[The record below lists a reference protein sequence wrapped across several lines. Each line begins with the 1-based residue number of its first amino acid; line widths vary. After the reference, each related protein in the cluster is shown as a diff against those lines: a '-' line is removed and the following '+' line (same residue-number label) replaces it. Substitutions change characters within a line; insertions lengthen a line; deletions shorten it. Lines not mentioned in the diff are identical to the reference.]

1 MEEPENN
8 ELHTVAHVGDETIP
22 ESIDHEGQVQIKGT
36 FSEEV
41 DGDCNGKD
49 VMVEVLGSDLYID
62 GVCTSGSGAEL
73 NEELSCVGT
82 IEGDDDLDKV
92 MKPSGV
98 GSEAQFEG
106 LEAVGSEK
114 DRSDNAGVEL
124 DGVSLERAE
133 SGQAVVSG
141 FEFDVAS
148 MNTEPLLD
156 DRARREGNTTSGEI
170 EVPTAEDDSV
180 EHVNALDAEVL
191 DCNIANTECDT
202 VEFERVNALDAG
214 ILDHKVADIRRD
226 NALESSVTVSSV
238 GRENVQ
244 SRLTVNDN
252 QEDMNLADYGGAAE
266 DGNNVSLETLDE
278 QKSIATLNSDKT
290 SKSEECICDKVEFEE
305 KLNSIGEQPMEI
317 DKVVDNSN
325 NMLEEVVGGAEVA
338 VDKALLNS
346 EEKQC
351 FRLEKC
357 IEKEHMTNA
366 SQVSSDIGQER
377 VIEKDGGG
385 VSALN
390 ESCGTEELEV
400 ETDNNVSDAEQR
412 SLHEGMEMEAD
423 DQPAA
428 ERSKIMNHTS
438 EVKGKD
444 ACNSVDASTLDSKI
458 QVGISKQDGKV
469 RTRSSTKSVSSET
482 VHQASYLL
490 PTEKEGEFSVSDMV
504 WGKVRSHPWWPGQIF
519 DPSDSSE
526 KAMKHCKKDCYL
538 VAYFG
543 DRTFAWNEASQLKP
557 FRKHFSAI
565 EKHSTSESFQNAVEC
580 ALDEVTKQVEFG
592 LACPCIPKGTYD
604 TIKYQIIENTG
615 IRQEIRSRH
624 WVDESLN
631 ASTFS
636 PGKLI
641 QYLKTLSVLPTGGFD
656 RLEHVVAKA
665 QLLAFY
671 RFKGYSTL
679 PELQYGEGL
688 DNDMDNIIHDGE
700 NSLSEV
706 VEHLTPLSNNGDL
719 AGPGNLKS
727 QSSSHHK
734 RKRNLKDSLPLAKK
748 ERSLSKLMG
757 VTPDS
762 PDGDYWSDEKVTD
775 ALVLPARSKKKRTI
789 DHFADDI
796 GMEEGRKTISLA
808 KVSNTTKPSFKIG
821 ECIRRVASQLTGS
834 PSMLKSSGDR
844 SQKTDGSTDGV
855 SGYGS
860 DDPFQNFEEA
870 QKSSLT
876 VPTEY
881 SSLDDLLSSLQRVAE
896 DPLGDY
902 VHPNSMVSFFSDFRN
917 SILVADISGKEIFS
931 TVKVGNKR
939 KKPTIAGTPEAFEF
953 EDMNDTYWT
962 DRVVD
967 NVAEE
972 QPPVEKPRRKY
983 KKKDNQ
989 LVPAESGK
997 PVQVTRRPYSR
1008 KRYSDSNHA
1017 EVSEKPSGYI
1027 DENAPAE
1034 LVMNFA
1040 ELDSVPSETN
1050 LNKMFKR
1057 FGPLKESETEV
1068 DRVSSRARVVFKK
1081 CADAEVACGSA
1092 KKFNIFGPILV
1103 SYELNYT
1110 PSALFKASS
1119 VAPTQEQEMHLDLSY
1134 FEVNMV

>member
-1 MEEPENN
+1 MEEPEMN
-8 ELHTVAHVGDETIP
+8 ELHTVANVGDETIL
-22 ESIDHEGQVQIKGT
+22 ESMDREGQVQIKGT

-62 GVCTSGSGAEL
+62 GVCTSRSGAEL
-73 NEELSCVGT
+73 SEELGCGGT

-92 MKPSGV
+92 MTPAGV
-98 GSEAQFEG
+98 GSEAEAQFLG
-106 LEAVGSEK
+106 SQAVGSKEG
-114 DRSDNAGVEL
+114 RSDNVGAEL
-124 DGVSLERAE
+124 DGVSLEREE
-133 SGQAVVSG
+133 SGRAVVGS

-148 MNTEPLLD
+148 MNVEPLLD
-156 DRARREGNTTSGEI
+156 NRTRKEGNTTSGEI
-170 EVPTAEDDSV
+170 EVPTAEDVRV

-191 DCNIANTECDT
+191 DHNMANTECDT
-202 VEFERVNALDAG
+202 VEFERMDALEAG
-214 ILDHKVADIRRD
+214 ILDHKVENIRCD
-226 NALESSVTVSSV
+226 NPLESSVTVSSV
-238 GRENVQ
+238 GKENVQ

-252 QEDMNLADYGGAAE
+252 QEDGNLADYGGAAK

-278 QKSIATLNSDKT
+278 QKSIARLNSDTT
-290 SKSEECICDKVEFEE
+290 SKSEEFIGDKVEFEE
-305 KLNSIGEQPMEI
+305 KLNSVEEQTMEI

-325 NMLEEVVGGAEVA
+325 NMLEEVVGGAEVE
-338 VDKALLNS
+338 VDNVLLNS
-346 EEKQC
+346 EEKQ
-351 FRLEKC
+351 RAKLEKC
-357 IEKEHMTNA
+357 IEKEHMTVA
-366 SQVSSDIGQER
+366 SLVSSDIGQER
-377 VIEKDGGG
+377 VIEDGGG

-390 ESCGTEELEV
+390 ESSGTEEV
-400 ETDNNVSDAEQR
+400 ELDNNVSDAEQR

-423 DQPAA
+423 DQRTS
-428 ERSKIMNHTS
+428 ERSKIMNRTAK
-438 EVKGKD
+438 VKVND
-444 ACNSVDASTLDSKI
+444 ACNLVDASTLDSEI
-458 QVGISKQDGKV
+458 QVGISKQAGKV
-469 RTRSSTKSVSSET
+469 RTRSSMKSVCSET
-482 VHQASYLL
+482 VHQASYSI
-490 PTEKEGEFSVSDMV
+490 PMEKEGEFSVSDMV

-543 DRTFAWNEASQLKP
+543 DRTFAWNEESQLKP

-592 LACPCIPKGTYD
+592 LACPCIPKDTYD
-604 TIKYQIIENTG
+604 TIKYQIIENAG
-615 IRQEIRSRH
+615 IRQELRSRH

-636 PGKLI
+636 PDKLI

-656 RLEHVVAKA
+656 RLEHVIAKA

-688 DNDMDNIIHDGE
+688 DNEMDNIIHHGE

-706 VEHLTPLSNNGDL
+706 VEHLTPVSNNGGL

-727 QSSSHHK
+727 QSSSHQK
-734 RKRNLKDSLPLAKK
+734 RKRNLKDSLPLPKK

-775 ALVLPARSKKKRTI
+775 NLVLPARSKKKRTI

-808 KVSNTTKPSFKIG
+808 KVSNTKKPSFKIG

-844 SQKTDGSTDGV
+844 SQKTDGSIDSV

-870 QKSSLT
+870 QKSNPT

-881 SSLDDLLSSLQRVAE
+881 SSLDDLLFSLQRVAE

-902 VHPNSMVSFFSDFRN
+902 GHPNSMISFFSDFRN

-931 TVKVGNKR
+931 TVKIGAKR
-939 KKPTIAGTPEAFEF
+939 KKPPIAATPEAFEF

-972 QPPVEKPRRKY
+972 QPPVEKPRRRY

-989 LVPAESGK
+989 LVPAEPGK
-997 PVQVTRRPYSR
+997 PVQVSRRPYSR
-1008 KRYSDSNHA
+1008 KRYSDSNLVEA
-1017 EVSEKPSGYI
+1017 PEKPAGYI

-1040 ELDSVPSETN
+1040 ELDSVPSETI
-1050 LNKMFKR
+1050 LNKMFRR

-1103 SYELNYT
+1103 RYELNYT

-1119 VAPTQEQEMHLDLSY
+1119 VATTQEQEMHLDLSY

>member
-1 MEEPENN
+1 MEEPENK
-8 ELHTVAHVGDETIP
+8 ELHTVAHVGDETIH
-22 ESIDHEGQVQIKGT
+22 ESMEYEGQVQIKGT

-41 DGDCNGKD
+41 DGDCNGRD

-73 NEELSCVGT
+73 NDELGCGGT
-82 IEGDDDLDKV
+82 IEGDDALDKV
-92 MKPSGV
+92 MKPAGV
-98 GSEAQFEG
+98 GNEVEAQFEG
-106 LEAVGSEK
+106 SQAVGSEEV
-114 DRSDNAGVEL
+114 RSDNAGVEL
-124 DGVSLERAE
+124 DGVALEREE
-133 SGQAVVSG
+133 SGQEDVRSS
-141 FEFDVAS
+141 EFDVAS
-148 MNTEPLLD
+148 MNREPLFD
-156 DRARREGNTTSGEI
+156 SRARKEGNTTSGEI
-170 EVPTAEDDSV
+170 EVPTAEDVIV
-180 EHVNALDAEVL
+180 EHVNESDAEVL
-191 DCNIANTECDT
+191 DHNIANTECDT
-202 VEFERVNALDAG
+202 VEFERMNALDTG
-214 ILDHKVADIRRD
+214 ILDHKVANIRCD
-226 NALESSVTVSSV
+226 NALESSVIVSSA
-238 GRENVQ
+238 GR
-244 SRLTVNDN
+244 
-252 QEDMNLADYGGAAE
+252 E
-266 DGNNVSLETLDE
+266 DGNNVSLEILDE
-278 QKSIATLNSDKT
+278 QKSIASLNSDNK
-290 SKSEECICDKVEFEE
+290 SKSEECICDKVEFEK
-305 KLNSIGEQPMEI
+305 KLNSAEEQPMEI

-325 NMLEEVVGGAEVA
+325 NMLEAAVGGAEVA

-357 IEKEHMTNA
+357 IEKEHMTDA

-377 VIEKDGGG
+377 VIQKDRGG

-390 ESCGTEELEV
+390 ESCGTEEV
-400 ETDNNVSDAEQR
+400 ELDNNVSDAEHH
-412 SLHEGMEMEAD
+412 SLHEGMEMEMEAD

-428 ERSKIMNHTS
+428 ERSKIMNHTA
-438 EVKGKD
+438 EVKVND
-444 ACNSVDASTLDSKI
+444 ACNSVDASTMDREI
-458 QVGISKQDGKV
+458 EVGISKQDGKV

-482 VHQASYLL
+482 VPQASYLL
-490 PTEKEGEFSVSDMV
+490 PMEKEGEFSVSDMV

-519 DPSDSSE
+519 DPSDSSD

-592 LACPCIPKGTYD
+592 LACPCIPKDTYD

-615 IRQEIRSRH
+615 IWRELRSRH
-624 WVDESLN
+624 VMDESLN
-631 ASTFS
+631 ARTFS
-636 PGKLI
+636 PDKLI
-641 QYLKTLSVLPTGGFD
+641 EYVKSFSVFPTSGFD
-656 RLEHVVAKA
+656 RLEHVIAKA

-671 RFKGYSTL
+671 RFKGYSAL

-688 DNDMDNIIHDGE
+688 DNDIDNIIHVGE

-706 VEHLTPLSNNGDL
+706 IEHATPVSSNDGL
-719 AGPGNLKS
+719 VGPGNLKR
-727 QSSSHHK
+727 QSSSRHK
-734 RKRNLKDSLPLAKK
+734 RKRNMEDSFPLPKK

-757 VTPDS
+757 TTPYS
-762 PDGDYWSDEKVTD
+762 PDGDYWSDEKITD
-775 ALVLPARSKKKRTI
+775 NLVLPARSKKKRTI

-821 ECIRRVASQLTGS
+821 ECIRRVASQLTRS
-834 PSMLKSSGDR
+834 PSMLKSSGLR

-860 DDPFQNFEEA
+860 DDPFQNFEEP
-870 QKSSLT
+870 QKSSPT

-902 VHPNSMVSFFSDFRN
+902 GLPNSIVSFFSDFRN
-917 SILVADISGKEIFS
+917 TILVADISGKEIFS
-931 TVKVGNKR
+931 TVKIGNKR
-939 KKPTIAGTPEAFEF
+939 KKAPIAGTPEAFEF
-953 EDMNDTYWT
+953 EDMSDTYWT

-967 NVAEE
+967 NGAEE
-972 QPPVEKPRRKY
+972 QPPVEKPRRRY

-989 LVPAESGK
+989 LVPAEPGK
-997 PVQVTRRPYSR
+997 PVQVSRRPYSR
-1008 KRYSDSNHA
+1008 KCYSDSNHA
-1017 EVSEKPSGYI
+1017 EAPEKPSGYI

-1092 KKFNIFGPILV
+1092 KKFNIFGPVL
-1103 SYELNYT
+1103 
-1110 PSALFKASS
+1110 
-1119 VAPTQEQEMHLDLSY
+1119 EQEMHLNLSY